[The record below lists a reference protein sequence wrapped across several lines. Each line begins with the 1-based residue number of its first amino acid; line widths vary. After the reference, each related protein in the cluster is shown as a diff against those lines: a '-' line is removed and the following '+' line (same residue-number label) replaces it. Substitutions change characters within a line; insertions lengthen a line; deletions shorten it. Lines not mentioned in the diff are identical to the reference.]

1 MKDKFKRLYMEM
13 AESVSHL
20 SSAKRLQVGAVV
32 VKDNRVISFGYNGTP
47 AGWDNNCELVNEDG
61 SLTTKKEVIH
71 AEMNAIAKLARSTE
85 SGEGATMFV
94 THAPC
99 IECAKLIYQ
108 SGINRVFYKN
118 KYRSRDGVELL
129 MQCIQVEEYN
139 NEGI

>member
-13 AESVSHL
+13 ADSVSHL
-20 SSAKRLQVGAVV
+20 STARRLQVGAVI

-47 AGWDNNCELVNEDG
+47 AGWDNNCELIDEDG
-61 SLTTKKEVIH
+61 TLTTKKEVIH

-108 SGINRVFYKN
+108 SGISRVFYKN
-118 KYRSRDGVELL
+118 KYRSPEGVSLL
-129 MQCIQVEEYN
+129 KQCIQVEEYV
-139 NEGI
+139 NE